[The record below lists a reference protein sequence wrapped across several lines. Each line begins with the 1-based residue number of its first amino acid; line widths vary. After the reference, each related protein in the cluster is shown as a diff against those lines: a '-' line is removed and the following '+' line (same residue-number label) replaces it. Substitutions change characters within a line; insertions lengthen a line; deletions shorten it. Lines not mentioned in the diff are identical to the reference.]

1 MDRANATPGQMVL
14 AVVLTCAVAASALSV
29 TYDLT
34 KDRIA
39 EQERA
44 AEVASLGEV
53 LPDASEFVAM
63 EDLLES
69 AQVAAGDS
77 DVGAVYRAEGE
88 SGDLMGWGVRIAA
101 RGYGGPIRMVVG
113 LDRNGQVTG
122 VSIITNTETPGLG
135 TEVLASDDF
144 MTQFV
149 GWDGL
154 DIDSAAKAYDAV
166 TGASKSSN
174 GVRTGVLASGHV
186 FQEVLSGIREGGAVD
201 E

>member
-1 MDRANATPGQMVL
+1 MDRANATSGQMVL

-53 LPDASEFVAM
+53 LPDASQFTAIEEA
-63 EDLLES
+63 LES
-69 AQVAAGDS
+69 AQTAAGDA
-77 DVGAVYRAEGE
+77 DIGAVYRAEDD
-88 SGDLMGWGVRIAA
+88 SGDLIGWGVRVAA
-101 RGYGGPIRMVVG
+101 RGYGGPILMVVG
-113 LDRNGQVTG
+113 LDRDGKVSG
-122 VSIITNTETPGLG
+122 VSIITNSETPGLG
-135 TEVLASDDF
+135 TKVLDSDEF
-144 MTQFV
+144 MTQFA

-154 DIDSAAKAYDAV
+154 DIDSSAKAYDAV
-166 TGASKSSN
+166 TGATKSSN
-174 GVRTGVLASGHV
+174 GVRKGVLAAGHV
-186 FQEVLSGIREGGAVD
+186 YGEVLSQLQEGGAVD